1 MGWIIRIMLA
11 VGGIITSWF
20 IAKDEPK
27 FGVTQALVTISLI
40 ALLVI
45 IFAVWPRRG
54 RKKSL

>member
-1 MGWIIRIMLA
+1 MLA

-27 FGVTQALVTISLI
+27 FGITQALVTISLI

-45 IFAVWPRRG
+45 IFAVWPRRH